1 MTVKLK
7 IIKNS
12 ELREMTFKQGRHKKK
27 IRFKKENCQ
36 AREK

>member
-12 ELREMTFKQGRHKKK
+12 ELREMTFKLELNEEFRVK
-27 IRFKKENCQ
+27 RDRCPT
-36 AREK
+36 REK

>member
-12 ELREMTFKQGRHKKK
+12 ELREMTFKQGRHKK